1 MKVRELIAKLSK
13 LDQEFDVLCY
23 TEDRDL
29 LANKHGFRLLDID
42 SVEVSEG
49 ERRRGDDQVP
59 TLKLGKS
66 PHSEKFVFIN
76 VVSDF

>member
-1 MKVRELIAKLSK
+1 MKVRELVAKLSK
-13 LDQEFDVLCY
+13 LDQELDVLCY
-23 TEDRDL
+23 TEDSDL
-29 LANKHGFRLLDID
+29 LPEKHMFRLLEID
-42 SVEVSEG
+42 GVEESEG

-66 PHSEKFVFIN
+66 PHSERLVFIN